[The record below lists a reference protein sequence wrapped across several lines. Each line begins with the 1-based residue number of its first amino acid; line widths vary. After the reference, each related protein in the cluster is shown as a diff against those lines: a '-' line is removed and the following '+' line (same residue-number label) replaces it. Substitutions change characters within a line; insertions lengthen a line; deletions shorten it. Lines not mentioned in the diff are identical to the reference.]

1 MEASAFQT
9 PPPARSRRGVVFGL
23 VVATLLVG
31 AAYITYTT
39 TQGDAS
45 TGARRNEMLRPLSP
59 PPARLVVCKGAL
71 DAACAQETAD
81 RLGTTI
87 AWLDDPAGYE
97 LEWMFATADPVIPD
111 GGVIA
116 VQYFVTPDGHGMF
129 EVLTSVPPLVESS
142 PPPQSRRSVSNG
154 ADTGSVWMAEASG
167 TASVEW
173 THDGITYLIT
183 AVPRPWDPWAIVD
196 AWKTIQYTSPRHP

>member
-1 MEASAFQT
+1 MVAAAAIVLASA
-9 PPPARSRRGVVFGL
+9 
-23 VVATLLVG
+23 
-31 AAYITYTT
+31 AYFTYTT
-39 TQGDAS
+39 MQRDA
-45 TGARRNEMLRPLSP
+45 ADRAHLDQMLRPLSP
-59 PPARLVVCKGAL
+59 PPARLVVCKGAMDSICAR
-71 DAACAQETAD
+71 DAAD
-81 RLGTTI
+81 RIGTTV
-87 AWLDDPAGYE
+87 AWLDEPAGYE

-111 GGVIA
+111 EGVLA

-154 ADTGSVWMAEASG
+154 TDTGSFWMAEASG

-183 AVPRPWDPWAIVD
+183 AQPRPWDPSAVVD
-196 AWKTIQYTSPRHP
+196 AWKTIQYSTPHHP